1 MHLSSTTH
9 PPLLSQPSLLSEHLL
24 YIALRSIILV
34 PIVALAPQHLN
45 TDLPTTILDIMSFF
59 TTLFTTSQSAQ
70 GSAPVNCNGNK
81 GGSTKATST
90 IKQATQSNGPVF
102 F

>member
-1 MHLSSTTH
+1 MYHSSTTH
-9 PPLLSQPSLLSEHLL
+9 PTLLSQPPLLPEHL

-45 TDLPTTILDIMSFF
+45 TDLSTTIPATMSFF

-70 GSAPVNCNGNK
+70 GSAPVNCNDNK
-81 GGSTKATST
+81 GGSTKSTST
-90 IKQATQSNGPVF
+90 IKSAAQSHGSVF